1 MKRIIIAAVIL
12 IFVSAASVFILGF
25 YTKRIDRMVKIADDL
40 QTALDSGD
48 LDKCLTQSHELI
60 DEFKS
65 SSRFFPLFMRH
76 SDIARIEETLVAL
89 PVLIETGSTQHFAA
103 ELARCKNMLENL
115 AELENPTLENIL

>member
-1 MKRIIIAAVIL
+1 MKRIIVAAVIL

-60 DEFKS
+60 DEFKARRGF
-65 SSRFFPLFMRH
+65 SRCSCAIR
-76 SDIARIEETLVAL
+76 TLQ
-89 PVLIETGSTQHFAA
+89 G
-103 ELARCKNMLENL
+103 
-115 AELENPTLENIL
+115 